1 MKVKIVLILTTI
13 LFLLYSQ
20 TYSQNKIFE
29 LIGTDIKSFIDKNGS
44 PAQITQ
50 TKNGDL
56 YIYETELGYQ
66 SFLVS
71 DKIIKSINNTTY
83 WDTKKKAKEALELE
97 KKFYESDGFQI
108 EKKDNSTY
116 NLSNR
121 DLTVVLSL
129 EKEKNFYSLS
139 ETIYETIKK

>member
-50 TKNGDL
+50 TKNRDL

-71 DKIIKSINNTTY
+71 NKIIKSINNTTY

-116 NLSNR
+116 NFSNR

-139 ETIYETIKK
+139 ETIYETIIK